1 MEYSKEVKQHNKYL
15 SVLLAFLIAT
25 STAFGW
31 TQATAPVTTK
41 ALTATERQLVE
52 SINVEGI
59 KQTVNALAAPEMLGR
74 GTAQPGGDKAAAYLA
89 DRYAKLGLKPLGDNN
104 TYLQAVKFKET
115 LVTPETTVKAGEQT
129 LKLGPDFFV
138 LPPFTGDRNVQG
150 SLLFVAYGA
159 VPRGAPRNDLGT
171 TDVRGKVVVLR

>member
-1 MEYSKEVKQHNKYL
+1 MEYSKEVKQYNKYL

-25 STAFGW
+25 SSAFGW

-41 ALTATERQLVE
+41 ALTATERKLVE

-89 DRYAKLGLKPLGDNN
+89 DRFAQLGPQPRGDRN
-104 TYLQAVKFKET
+104 TYLQAIKFRET
-115 LVTPETTVKAGEQT
+115 QFLPQT
-129 LKLGPDFFV
+129 AFSFGDQPLKFGTDYFV
-138 LPPFTGDRNVQG
+138 APPLTGDKTINAKMY
-150 SLLFVAYGA
+150 FVGYGTA
-159 VPRGAPRNDLGT
+159 FPFLQRNDLGDT
-171 TDVRGKVVVLR
+171 